1 MAVSLKQ
8 NVFHSLVLSTLR
20 VSGAIVREVYVSV
33 CAFLLLLLLHSSFL
47 CTLLVVQIY

>member
-33 CAFLLLLLLHSSFL
+33 CAFLLLLLHSSFL
-47 CTLLVVQIY
+47 CTLLVVQFY